1 MVVNRTKQKQ
11 NAPALLLPKCL
22 KPSDVPTEFAEE
34 QNKDEVLEGKFR
46 NLNFS
51 PSTKKTTEYSFEL
64 FFPFVDISIFFS
76 SFKLQYCRTI
86 VLLNSLS
93 F

>member
-11 NAPALLLPKCL
+11 NAPALLLPKLL

-46 NLNFS
+46 DLNFS

-64 FFPFVDISIFFS
+64 FFHLLILAFFS
-76 SFKLQYCRTI
+76 QVLNFSTVEQSFC
-86 VLLNSLS
+86 
-93 F
+93 